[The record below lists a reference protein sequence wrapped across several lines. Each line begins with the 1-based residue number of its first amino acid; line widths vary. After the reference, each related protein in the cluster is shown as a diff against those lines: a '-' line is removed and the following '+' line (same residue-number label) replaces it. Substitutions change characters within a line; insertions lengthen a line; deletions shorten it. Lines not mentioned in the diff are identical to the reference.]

1 MTSLRVLVHEIENIF
16 EYVFWTVNHLDMK
29 LVQVVDI
36 VMGNILEKILH
47 ELEDWIRNWDPFYYT
62 NLL

>member
-47 ELEDWIRNWDPFYYT
+47 GLEDWIRNWDPFYYT